1 MCSWGVATLLGMLS
15 TRIYSILLPF
25 VAMAG
30 GFIIILCPWPFLTVK
45 NMLLLIFYL
54 IVAAP
59 LSLKYSGRFDNN
71 DYTPQQDLGH
81 FFVPGLIG
89 TCSVGAFVALLVHLI
104 TVPTSKSTTCT
115 RQSKDT
121 IKQLSY
127 ETHKLL
133 QSIVEYTNHIG
144 KSSTRARQ
152 ARTLIEFYVNRRQQ
166 TLTKLESMLPA
177 MKAEKQMPKSEL
189 DTLEVFLS
197 CSKKQQ
203 THAELIKLATT
214 QMNLGEEFT
223 SQNDTVREVK
233 TKLSMNLGFALEQL
247 TLEYERS
254 EKAFFDNS
262 TNANQRNKDIIFGSL
277 KSCIEDYR
285 KAMRQAITDAETLL
299 LERDAESRSTASTAG
314 PLIRQRVAFLGTYSL
329 VDELLQMVTNKN
341 DKQPSDKQ
349 PSDKESTKSK
359 MSQLV
364 DTLKMPWPW
373 KKDVSKRRLAAK
385 TGLGLLLGS
394 LWVAIPYLR
403 EAIAYPNS
411 IWVGMTAAVVSLETT
426 GATFAKAVD
435 RLWGTLVAGGYA
447 MLINKLFDG
456 SHWAVKLF
464 ALSIFVFT
472 ATFLTNRERPYASRY
487 ASASVV
493 SILYGSFDNGI
504 DAVDYAGMRVMLI
517 FTGVVLFLF
526 VEVLVFPRSSRTVV
540 QASSLQF
547 FEDLEHFFY
556 DSGRI
561 CGSISAITR
570 TKNGGEDKVH
580 LPEDDPMW
588 LLREG
593 YDKFPSLA
601 NELDSTRDVVS
612 KTLGIAKG
620 ELRPGLQEPSLGV
633 NIALDSAGY
642 NNLLAEQSKIVS
654 QLDLLIRSIKSLIGY
669 YSNLNDN
676 NRVRNLYWPTLL
688 STCLVD
694 MAQQLSKCG
703 DNLRAVFPNGLLR
716 PGSCDIEQTIRAI
729 AVFRNFEDLVL
740 DTLNIVAERHSS
752 YLDTL
757 NTSGEKVGYAPGFR
771 LTLSLAIS
779 SILTVGHSLSLCGQH
794 LEGIIQQSFPDD
806 EFQNGVTSSQT
817 QPTIPLGNSS
827 IINGSGRQSDFEENR
842 H

>member
-1 MCSWGVATLLGMLS
+1 
-15 TRIYSILLPF
+15 
-25 VAMAG
+25 
-30 GFIIILCPWPFLTVK
+30 
-45 NMLLLIFYL
+45 
-54 IVAAP
+54 
-59 LSLKYSGRFDNN
+59 
-71 DYTPQQDLGH
+71 
-81 FFVPGLIG
+81 
-89 TCSVGAFVALLVHLI
+89 
-104 TVPTSKSTTCT
+104 
-115 RQSKDT
+115 
-121 IKQLSY
+121 
-127 ETHKLL
+127 
-133 QSIVEYTNHIG
+133 
-144 KSSTRARQ
+144 
-152 ARTLIEFYVNRRQQ
+152 
-166 TLTKLESMLPA
+166 
-177 MKAEKQMPKSEL
+177 
-189 DTLEVFLS
+189 
-197 CSKKQQ
+197 
-203 THAELIKLATT
+203 
-214 QMNLGEEFT
+214 
-223 SQNDTVREVK
+223 
-233 TKLSMNLGFALEQL
+233 MNLGFALEQL

-254 EKAFFDNS
+254 EKAFFDSS
-262 TNANQRNKDIIFGSL
+262 TNADQRNKDIIFGSL

-329 VDELLQMVTNKN
+329 VDELLQMVTSEA
-341 DKQPSDKQ
+341 DVQP
-349 PSDKESTKSK
+349 PEKESTKSK
-359 MSQLV
+359 ITQLV
-364 DTLKMPWPW
+364 DTLRMPWLW
-373 KKDVSKRRLAAK
+373 KDVSKRRLAAK
-385 TGLGLLLGS
+385 TALGLLLGS

-561 CGSISAITR
+561 CGSISAITK
-570 TKNGGEDKVH
+570 TKNGGEDNKVH

-593 YDKFPSLA
+593 YEKFPSLA

-642 NNLLAEQSKIVS
+642 NNLLGEQSKIVS

-740 DTLNIVAERHSS
+740 STLNIVAERHSS

-794 LEGIIQQSFPDD
+794 LERIVQQSFPDD
-806 EFQNGVTSSQT
+806 EVQSGVISSI
-817 QPTIPLGNSS
+817 QPTIPLGNNST
-827 IINGSGRQSDFEENR
+827 INGSVRQSNFEENGS

>member
-1 MCSWGVATLLGMLS
+1 MLS
-15 TRIYSILLPF
+15 TRVYSILLPF

-30 GFIIILCPWPFLTVK
+30 GFVIILCPWPFLTVK
-45 NMLLLIFYL
+45 NMMLLIFYL

-59 LSLKYSGRFDNN
+59 LSLRYSGRFDNGIV
-71 DYTPQQDLGH
+71 PQEDLGP

-89 TCSVGAFVALLVHLI
+89 TCLVGAFVALLVHLV
-104 TVPTSKSTTCT
+104 TVPTSKSTTAT
-115 RQSKDT
+115 RQSKSMV
-121 IKQLSY
+121 KQLSY

-133 QSIVEYTNHIG
+133 QSIVEYTTHIG
-144 KSSTRARQ
+144 KSTARARQ
-152 ARTLIEFYVNRRQQ
+152 SRTLIEFYVNRRQQ
-166 TLTKLESMLPA
+166 TLTKLESQLPA
-177 MKAEKQMPKSEL
+177 MKAEKHMTKPDL
-189 DTLEVFLS
+189 DTLVVFLS

-203 THAELIKLATT
+203 KHAELIKLATT
-214 QMNLGEEFT
+214 QMYLGEEFT
-223 SQNDTVREVK
+223 SQNDTVRDVK
-233 TKLSMNLGFALEQL
+233 TKLAMNLGFALEQL

-254 EKAFFDNS
+254 EKAFFDTS
-262 TNANQRNKDIIFGSL
+262 VDANQRSKDIIFSSL

-299 LERDAESRSTASTAG
+299 LESDAESRSTASCTG
-314 PLIRQRVAFLGTYSL
+314 PLIRQRVVFLGTYSL
-329 VDELLQMVTNKN
+329 VDELLQMVTNK
-341 DKQPSDKQ
+341 DDDQPSDEA
-349 PSDKESTKSK
+349 SKSRI
-359 MSQLV
+359 SQLK
-364 DTLKMPWPW
+364 DTFRMPWLW
-373 KKDVSKRRLAAK
+373 KDVGKRRLAAK

-394 LWVAIPYLR
+394 LWVSIPYLR

-426 GATFAKAVD
+426 GATYSKAID

-456 SHWAVKLF
+456 TNWIVKLF
-464 ALSIFVFT
+464 ELSIFVFT

-493 SILYGSFDNGI
+493 SILYGNFDKAV
-504 DAVDYAGMRVMLI
+504 DAADYAGMRVMLI

-526 VEVLVFPRSSRTVV
+526 VELLVFPRSSRTVV

-556 DSGRI
+556 ESGRV
-561 CGSISAITR
+561 CGTISSITR
-570 TKNGGEDKVH
+570 IKNGEEDRLH
-580 LPEDDPMW
+580 LHEDDPMW

-593 YDKFPSLA
+593 YKKFPSLA

-612 KTLGIAKG
+612 KTLGIATS
-620 ELRPGLQEPSLGV
+620 ELRPGLQEPSLGL
-633 NIALDSAGY
+633 NISLDASGY
-642 NNLLAEQSKIVS
+642 TNLLAEQRKILG

-688 STCLVD
+688 STSLCY
-694 MAQQLSKCG
+694 MAQHLSKCG
-703 DNLRAVFPNGLLR
+703 DKLRAVFPNGLLR
-716 PGSCDIEQTIRAI
+716 PGSCDMEQTIRAI
-729 AVFRNFEDLVL
+729 AAFRNFEDLVL
-740 DTLNIVAERHSS
+740 STLNIVAERHSS

-757 NTSGEKVGYAPGFR
+757 NTSGEKIGYAPGFR

-779 SILTVGHSLSLCGQH
+779 SVLTVGHSLSLCGQH

-806 EFQNGVTSSQT
+806 EVQSGVTTSSQS
-817 QPTIPLGNSS
+817 QPALPMGNSS
-827 IINGSGRQSDFEENR
+827 VINT
-842 H
+842 